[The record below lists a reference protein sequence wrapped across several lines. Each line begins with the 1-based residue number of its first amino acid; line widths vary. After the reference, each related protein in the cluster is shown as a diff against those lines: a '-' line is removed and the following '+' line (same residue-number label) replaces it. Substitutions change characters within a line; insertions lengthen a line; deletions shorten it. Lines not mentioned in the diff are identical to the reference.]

1 MIIPQSRRWR
11 WYSRTAAAAFCLLAA
26 SAHAQTS
33 AEATDQNIAPAGQ
46 DENGQSVAKTAAK
59 PALLDLPLE
68 ELLTLEST
76 SVAKKR
82 QEVRDAAAAVTVIT
96 QDDIRRSAA
105 NSIPDLLRMVP
116 GVEVGNLVNGKQ
128 AVAIRG
134 FNSRAS
140 DSLLVMIDGRS
151 IYVSTLSGVFWE
163 LLSLP
168 LGDIER
174 IEIIRGPGAAL
185 WGANAVNGVIN
196 IITKHSADTLG
207 TQFVA
212 RAGTRAQSAS
222 LSFGDRIGDD
232 VTYRVHGIY
241 EQDRG
246 LVDANGDYFSD
257 ASRSFSAGMRIDW
270 QPTTKDAISVAAEAN
285 DVRIRRPILRINENP
300 LDLRMVQDTSVND
313 NRSAN
318 IVARW
323 VREQSDRLD
332 WSLQFALDH
341 ISYQEIGDT
350 RLQWT
355 QGDLDMGL
363 HWRPNDT
370 HDFNFGFGA
379 RVIHDDLASTPSLSL
394 DPEAATERWVSSYVQ
409 DDISLVRNR
418 LRLTLGAKLEHNSFT
433 GFEFQPNARLF
444 YRPDPAFALWASV
457 SRAARTPS
465 RYERGGTL
473 DVAVLAPNT
482 QNNPSPLPQRF
493 RLIGSANRPSA
504 IVKAF
509 EAGLRWDFVRGWTID
524 LAAYR
529 NRYDRLP
536 APVAAAV
543 VPIMVPGVPFPVAI
557 QVDSVLAGRANVRT
571 RGGEFSLAG
580 KIAPWWQLALSW
592 SHFTYSIA
600 NDPTTGQP
608 YRLIVGLNGSPRNQL
623 KIRTGIDLPGEVSI
637 SGSLRHASA
646 LGVANIGAYTE
657 VDLKATYQPKAGLDL
672 SLIGQNLL
680 HKRHLEFSE
689 FGYPAPLSYV
699 PRSIAAEVRYRF

>member
-1 MIIPQSRRWR
+1 MHMMIRQSRHWR
-11 WYSRTAAAAFCLLAA
+11 SYMCATVAALSLLAA

-33 AEATDQNIAPAGQ
+33 NEPADKAGPAAQ
-46 DENGQSVAKTAAK
+46 DASGQSGAGK
-59 PALLDLPLE
+59 PALLDIPLE
-68 ELLTLEST
+68 DLLTLEST

-105 NSIPDLLRMVP
+105 NSIPDLLRMAP

-168 LGDIER
+168 LSDIER

-207 TQFVA
+207 TQIA
-212 RAGTRAQSAS
+212 AHAGTRAQNAA
-222 LSFGDRIGDD
+222 LSFGDRIGEDL
-232 VTYRVHGIY
+232 TYRIHGTY
-241 EQDRG
+241 DRDRG
-246 LVDANGDYFSD
+246 LVDGNGDNFTD
-257 ASRSFSAGMRIDW
+257 ASRSFSAGMRVDW

-285 DVRIRRPILRINENP
+285 DVRIRRPVLRINENP

-323 VREQSDRLD
+323 VREQSDRFD
-332 WSLQFALDH
+332 WSLQFAFDH
-341 ISYQEIGDT
+341 INYQEIGDT
-350 RLQWT
+350 RLHWT

-379 RVIHDDLASTPSLSL
+379 RVIHDDLTSTPSLSL
-394 DPEAATERWVSSYVQ
+394 DPESATERWVSSYVQ
-409 DDISLVRNR
+409 DDISLVPNR

-433 GFEFQPNARLF
+433 GVEFQPNARLF
-444 YRPDPAFALWASV
+444 YRPDPAFAVWASV

-473 DVAVLAPNT
+473 DVAILAPNT

-509 EAGLRWDFVRGWTID
+509 EAGLRWDFVPGWTMD

-529 NRYDRLP
+529 NKYDRLP
-536 APVAAAV
+536 TPITAAV

-557 QVDSVLAGRANVRT
+557 QVDSLLAGRAKAST
-571 RGGEFSLAG
+571 RGGEFSLTG

-592 SHFTYSIA
+592 SHFKYSIP
-600 NDPTTGQP
+600 NDPATGQP
-608 YRLIVGLNGSPRNQL
+608 YRLIVGLNGSPRDQL
-623 KIRTGIDLPGEVSI
+623 KIRTGIDLPGEVSVN
-637 SGSLRHASA
+637 GSLRRVSA
-646 LGVANIGAYTE
+646 LGVANIPAYTE
-657 VDLKATYQPKAGLDL
+657 VDLKVTHQPMAGLDL
-672 SLIGQNLL
+672 SLIGQNLI

-699 PRSIAAEVRYRF
+699 PRSVAAEVRYRF

>member
-1 MIIPQSRRWR
+1 MMFRQSRHWR
-11 WYSRTAAAAFCLLAA
+11 WYACTPVAGLFLVAA

-33 AEATDQNIAPAGQ
+33 EAPA
-46 DENGQSVAKTAAK
+46 DTIDP
-59 PALLDLPLE
+59 PAGDRSEPSGSGDATEPGLLDLSLE

-105 NSIPDLLRMVP
+105 SSIPDLLRMVP

-174 IEIIRGPGAAL
+174 IEVIRGPGAAL

-207 TQFVA
+207 TQLA
-212 RAGTRAQSAS
+212 AHAGTRAQKAS

-232 VTYRVHGIY
+232 IAYRLYGTYAR
-241 EQDRG
+241 DRG
-246 LVDANGDYFSD
+246 LVDANGDYFTG
-257 ASRSFSAGMRIDW
+257 ASRSFSAGLRMDW
-270 QPTTKDAISVAAEAN
+270 QPTTRDAISLAAEAN
-285 DVRIRRPILRINENP
+285 GVRLRTPVMRINEDP
-300 LDLRMVQDTSVND
+300 LDLRMVQGTSVND

-318 IVARW
+318 VVARW
-323 VREQSDRLD
+323 VREQSATFD

-341 ISYQEIGDT
+341 ISYQEFGDT
-350 RLQWT
+350 RLDWT
-355 QGDLDMGL
+355 QGDLDLGL

-370 HDFNFGFGA
+370 HDVNFGFGA
-379 RVIHDDLASTPSLSL
+379 RLIHDNLTSTPSVSL
-394 DPEAATERWVSSYVQ
+394 DPEEATERWVSGYVQ
-409 DDISLVRNR
+409 DDISLVPDR

-444 YRPDPAFALWASV
+444 YRPDPAFAVWASV

-465 RYERGGTL
+465 RYERGGTI
-473 DVAVLAPNT
+473 DVVVLPPNAEG
-482 QNNPSPLPQRF
+482 NPSPVPQRF
-493 RLIGSANRPSA
+493 RLIGSADRRSA
-504 IVKAF
+504 TVNAF
-509 EAGLRWDFVRGWTID
+509 EAGLRWDFAPGWTLD
-524 LAAYR
+524 VAAYH
-529 NRYDRLP
+529 NEYDRLP
-536 APVAAAV
+536 TPVTAAV
-543 VPIMVPGVPFPVAI
+543 VPITAPGVPFPVAI
-557 QVDSVLAGRANVRT
+557 RVDGVLAGDAKART
-571 RGGEFSLAG
+571 RGGEISLNG
-580 KIAPWWQLALSW
+580 KIAPWWQLGLSW
-592 SHFTYSIA
+592 SHFAYSIA
-600 NDPTTGQP
+600 NDPATGQP
-608 YRLIVGLNGSPRNQL
+608 YRLIVGLNGSPRDQF
-623 KIRTGIDLPGEVSI
+623 KVRTGIDLPGELSVN
-637 SGSLRHASA
+637 GSLRHVSA
-646 LGVANIGAYTE
+646 LGAADIPAYTE
-657 VDLKATYQPKAGLDL
+657 ADLKVTYQPMAALDL

-680 HKRHLEFSE
+680 HERHVEFSE

-699 PRSIAAEVRYRF
+699 PRSAAAEVRFRF